1 MIYNKSVKPNQK
13 INSSVPLKCNI
24 IDADQIDISYLNN
37 NFSFEFIAP
46 NYTSPNKIYY
56 AYKLEGVDEDW
67 VYTSSDNRIAS
78 YNNLDAGKYKFHV
91 KATEINGIWDTD
103 ERCIELTVGEA
114 PWNTWWAYLLYLIF
128 VVMIIL
134 LVLKYYF
141 TQYKLKRDLQIE
153 HIQREHEQVLS
164 ETKLQFHANISHEI
178 RTSLS
183 LIITPLND
191 IINDI
196 GGTVNT
202 TKLGIMRRNI
212 EHLNNLVSQFL
223 DLQKIDEGV
232 VPLCVKETNISLLLE
247 DICERFRPVAE
258 NQQIEFHLV
267 CESSDM
273 IGYLDE
279 DKVVKIIGNLVSNA
293 IKFNSKGGRVTVF
306 AAQVNDKIEFAVEDT
321 GWGISP
327 DDITRIFERYYQNN
341 RQKNQGMG
349 IGLSLVNQLVRLHKG
364 SISVKSDPDGG
375 QTLFTVRIPVSKEYY
390 DDKELIKKENIS
402 PITREQIN
410 DNKQESKATIIIV
423 EDNLD
428 MSTYLTVCLAEKFNV
443 ICKNNVDDAIDEI
456 IQFIP
461 DLILL
466 DIVLEGNKTGYDLC
480 NAVKSNMMTNHI
492 PILMLSAKDTPQD
505 IALGYDCG
513 AEDYILKPFSME
525 ILIQKINNIIK
536 YRKNSLMEYDSGNEI
551 ENTDYNKGGNQFY
564 EKLIGLI
571 HDNISN
577 SEFGITNICE
587 ELNISRTQ
595 LYRKVKAVTDIPIS
609 TLIRNLRME
618 KAYELFKNNDYTVS
632 EVMYQVG
639 INSNSYFTKTF
650 KEYFNILPSEFIKQ
664 TYKK

>member
-247 DICERFRPVAE
+247 DICERFRPVAV

-327 DDITRIFERYYQNN
+327 DDITRIFERYY
-341 RQKNQGMG
+341 QKNQGMG

-428 MSTYLTVCLAEKFNV
+428 MSTYLTVCLAERFNV

>member
-202 TKLGIMRRNI
+202 TKLDIMRRNI

-428 MSTYLTVCLAEKFNV
+428 MSTYLTVCLAERFNV

>member
-202 TKLGIMRRNI
+202 TKLDIMRRNI

-428 MSTYLTVCLAEKFNV
+428 MSTYLTVCLAERFNV

-492 PILMLSAKDTPQD
+492 PILMLSAKNTPQD

>member
-428 MSTYLTVCLAEKFNV
+428 MSTYLTVCLAERFNV

>member
-1 MIYNKSVKPNQK
+1 MRN
-13 INSSVPLKCNI
+13 
-24 IDADQIDISYLNN
+24 
-37 NFSFEFIAP
+37 
-46 NYTSPNKIYY
+46 
-56 AYKLEGVDEDW
+56 
-67 VYTSSDNRIAS
+67 
-78 YNNLDAGKYKFHV
+78 
-91 KATEINGIWDTD
+91 
-103 ERCIELTVGEA
+103 
-114 PWNTWWAYLLYLIF
+114 
-128 VVMIIL
+128 
-134 LVLKYYF
+134 
-141 TQYKLKRDLQIE
+141 
-153 HIQREHEQVLS
+153 
-164 ETKLQFHANISHEI
+164 
-178 RTSLS
+178 
-183 LIITPLND
+183 LND

-202 TKLGIMRRNI
+202 TKLDIMRRNI

-428 MSTYLTVCLAEKFNV
+428 MSTYLTVCLAERFNV

-664 TYKK
+664 AYKK

>member
-1 MIYNKSVKPNQK
+1 
-13 INSSVPLKCNI
+13 
-24 IDADQIDISYLNN
+24 
-37 NFSFEFIAP
+37 
-46 NYTSPNKIYY
+46 
-56 AYKLEGVDEDW
+56 
-67 VYTSSDNRIAS
+67 
-78 YNNLDAGKYKFHV
+78 
-91 KATEINGIWDTD
+91 
-103 ERCIELTVGEA
+103 
-114 PWNTWWAYLLYLIF
+114 
-128 VVMIIL
+128 
-134 LVLKYYF
+134 
-141 TQYKLKRDLQIE
+141 
-153 HIQREHEQVLS
+153 
-164 ETKLQFHANISHEI
+164 
-178 RTSLS
+178 
-183 LIITPLND
+183 
-191 IINDI
+191 
-196 GGTVNT
+196 
-202 TKLGIMRRNI
+202 
-212 EHLNNLVSQFL
+212 
-223 DLQKIDEGV
+223 
-232 VPLCVKETNISLLLE
+232 
-247 DICERFRPVAE
+247 
-258 NQQIEFHLV
+258 
-267 CESSDM
+267 M

-428 MSTYLTVCLAEKFNV
+428 MSTYLTVCLAERFNV

-595 LYRKVKAVTDIPIS
+595 LYRKIKAVTDIPIS

>member
-1 MIYNKSVKPNQK
+1 M
-13 INSSVPLKCNI
+13 
-24 IDADQIDISYLNN
+24 NN

-428 MSTYLTVCLAEKFNV
+428 MSTYLTVCLAERFNV

-595 LYRKVKAVTDIPIS
+595 LYRKVKAVTDIPIY
-609 TLIRNLRME
+609 TLIRNLRKE